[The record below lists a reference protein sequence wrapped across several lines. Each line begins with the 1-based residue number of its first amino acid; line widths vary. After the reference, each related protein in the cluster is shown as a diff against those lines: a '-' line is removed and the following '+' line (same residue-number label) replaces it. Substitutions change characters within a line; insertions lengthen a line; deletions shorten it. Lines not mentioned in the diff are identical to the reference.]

1 VNRLRSS
8 TSAMA
13 GTGACALALAAASVV
28 VVACGGGGSGG
39 STPPT
44 HPTATPS
51 GQPPNT
57 LSCTNAI
64 NLRAVGREPAGLL
77 RRPSSSLRHTSS
89 INPSTYNFA
98 SNPSGLT
105 VYVNQAAV
113 GSTSYSYVPTTAN
126 QPYQG
131 VIKSS
136 TAQYG
141 VCYSQL
147 SNGTHTIYWNT
158 QADTSGAIGTVTASA
173 FKRAPQ
179 HAHVAFGRRMPI
191 VRSNEQIFDTRQIQ
205 VRFVAAAIGN
215 SAAAAAAIER
225 GEGAPNGRSL
235 GAVRNGQLN
244 RIVALPAGVTP
255 QAFAQ
260 RMRRHHEVAFAAPL
274 PLRFTQSTTPFFP
287 NDQFYDDID
296 QWDLFGSGSAGLA
309 SAPNA
314 MAAPYAWGYTHGS
327 SSINLAIIDTGADLT
342 SPDLS
347 SKVTYEVA
355 WVTGESPYP
364 NHAAGA
370 AQDEDGHG
378 TNVSGIAGADTN
390 NTFGVAGTGFNSSLQ
405 EYRIFPVPQPTCYTS
420 CSGYG
425 ASTADEASAIYDA
438 IAHNAR
444 VINLSLGSCQGNTG
458 PDPTEFDAVETAI
471 SKGVTV
477 VAAAGNER
485 SGGGSGSC
493 GTANSIDFPG
503 AYPGVIAVGAT
514 SLKDPTP
521 SNPDPDTSVEYVA
534 SYSNSGPGLAVVAPG
549 GDPTGSS
556 DNDPLNWITNLYS
569 TTIAD
574 PSQRF
579 CSSNPPNSPC
589 LAEFAGTSQATPHVT
604 GLVGLMLARGGALS
618 PARIKSILEATA
630 DNINDPNQ
638 GFGRVDGYRA
648 LAAVTGDTVGLP
660 KPPAT
665 SFVAIAYTT
674 TAGSNK
680 PNILNQTFTGGVPL
694 ALNGSFRLA
703 DVLASAPTFKIG
715 LWYDANGDG
724 IVDAGDYFGSAGPCS
739 ATAPCSAA
747 ATINVTQVT
756 GGFVLH

>member
-1 VNRLRSS
+1 
-8 TSAMA
+8 MA
-13 GTGACALALAAASVV
+13 GSGACALALAAASVV
-28 VVACGGGGSGG
+28 VAACGGGGSGG
-39 STPPT
+39 GSTPPV
-44 HPTATPS
+44 HPTATPT

-77 RRPSSSLRHTSS
+77 RRPSSIRHTSS
-89 INPSTYNFA
+89 VNPSKYTFG
-98 SNPSGLT
+98 SSPSGLT
-105 VYVNQAAV
+105 VYVNQAPV
-113 GSTSYSYVPTTAN
+113 GTTSYSYVPTTAN

-131 VIKSS
+131 VIKSQS
-136 TAQYG
+136 GQYG

-147 SNGTHTIYWNT
+147 SNGSHTIYYNT
-158 QADTSGAIGTVTASA
+158 QADTSGAIGTVTAAA

-179 HAHVAFGRRMPI
+179 HLHVALGRRMPI
-191 VRSNEQIFDTRQIQ
+191 VHGNQQLFDTRQIQ
-205 VRFVAAAIGN
+205 VLFTADAIGSN
-215 SAAAAAAIER
+215 AAAAAAIER
-225 GEGAPNGRSL
+225 REGAPSGYSI
-235 GAVRNGQLN
+235 GAIRNGQMD

-260 RMRRHHEVAFAAPL
+260 RMRRHHEVAFAGPL

-287 NDQFYDDID
+287 NDQFYDEID

-309 SAPNA
+309 TAPNA

-327 SSINLAIIDTGADLT
+327 SSINLAIIDTGVDLT
-342 SPDLS
+342 SPDIS
-347 SKVTYEVA
+347 SKVTYQVA
-355 WVTGESPYP
+355 WVSGESPYP
-364 NHAAGA
+364 NRSNGA
-370 AQDEDGHG
+370 AQDYDGHG
-378 TNVSGIAGADTN
+378 SNVSGIAGADTN
-390 NTFGVAGTGFNSSLQ
+390 NSFGVAGTGFNSSLQ
-405 EYRIFPVPQPTCYTS
+405 EYRIFPKPMPTCYTS

-438 IAHNAR
+438 IAHHAR
-444 VINLSLGSCQGNTG
+444 VINLSLGSCQGNSG
-458 PDPTEFDAVETAI
+458 PDPTEFNAVETAI
-471 SKGVTV
+471 SKGVVV

-485 SGGGSGSC
+485 SGGGGGDC
-493 GTANSIDFPG
+493 GTANSLDFPG
-503 AYPGVIAVGAT
+503 GYPGVIAVGAT

-521 SNPDPDTSVEYVA
+521 SNPDPGKSVEYVA

-549 GDPTGSS
+549 GDPSGSN
-556 DNDPLNWITNLYS
+556 DNDALNWITNLYS

-574 PSQRF
+574 PSQQF
-579 CSSNPPNSPC
+579 CKSNPPNTPC

-604 GLVGLMLARGGALS
+604 GLVGLMLARNGALA

-648 LAAVTGDTVGLP
+648 LAAVVGDTTGLP
-660 KPPAT
+660 KPPPT

-680 PNILNQTFTGGVPL
+680 PNIQNVTFTGGVPL
-694 ALNGSFRLA
+694 ALNGSFRIA
-703 DVLASAPTFKIG
+703 DVLASAPTFSIG

-739 ATAPCSAA
+739 ATSPCSAA
-747 ATINVTQVT
+747 AKINVTQVA

>member
-1 VNRLRSS
+1 
-8 TSAMA
+8 MA

-724 IVDAGDYFGSAGPCS
+724 IVDAGDYFGGAGPCS